1 MGVGSSSPATM
12 SFAAFVE
19 WYIGYRNT
27 RESGPDYDWLAKM
40 PRIKFE
46 DYTDFLNGTAM
57 MRGLLTH
64 DSSHQFDCVM
74 FTALRHAQHE
84 LQTAIEAE
92 DWDAARAWLRPGIA
106 HEYTTYDACE
116 RDHPEQLGAT
126 ARQGRADGLRQALQR
141 GLIRTVISE
150 LRSSTLDRKAQVE
163 LVTSAFNR
171 LLHIDNYFR
180 LNDVDLS
187 DDHFGEG
194 TVLDLWMREIHPY
207 LTHRD
212 PIFMEYEIALRAKTP
227 LSFDAQLALAQG
239 LHARLGAASP
249 VGRLSPELA
258 QMIGQMSTVTN
269 PRKKT
274 FMDF

>member
-1 MGVGSSSPATM
+1 MSEAPGGPAM

-19 WYIGYRNT
+19 WYIVYRNT
-27 RESGPDYDWLAKM
+27 RGSGRDYDWLAKM
-40 PRIKFE
+40 PRINFG
-46 DYTDFLNGTAM
+46 DYTDFFNGAAM
-57 MRGLLTH
+57 MCGLLTH
-64 DSSHQFDCVM
+64 DSYRQYDCVL
-74 FTALRHAQHE
+74 FTALKHAQSE
-84 LQTAIEAE
+84 LQKAIEAE

-106 HEYTTYDACE
+106 LEHTTYDACE

-150 LRSSTLDRKAQVE
+150 LRSSTLDRKAQAE
-163 LVTSAFNR
+163 LVTSALLR
-171 LLHIDNYFR
+171 LDSIDSDFR
-180 LNDVDLS
+180 LNRVDLS

-212 PIFMEYEIALRAKTP
+212 PIFMEYETALRAKTP

-249 VGRLSPELA
+249 VGRLTPELA

>member
-1 MGVGSSSPATM
+1 
-12 SFAAFVE
+12 
-19 WYIGYRNT
+19 
-27 RESGPDYDWLAKM
+27 
-40 PRIKFE
+40 
-46 DYTDFLNGTAM
+46 
-57 MRGLLTH
+57 
-64 DSSHQFDCVM
+64 
-74 FTALRHAQHE
+74 
-84 LQTAIEAE
+84 
-92 DWDAARAWLRPGIA
+92 
-106 HEYTTYDACE
+106 
-116 RDHPEQLGAT
+116 
-126 ARQGRADGLRQALQR
+126 
-141 GLIRTVISE
+141 

-163 LVTSAFNR
+163 LVTSAFNC